1 MYTFGQRNL
10 VVTDVEL
17 GKLITIRD
25 ADHFVDRSDNSMT
38 TENKWI
44 TIFRTPFGIP
54 YTELKDELDKIFAM
68 FLSNMTGNQDFPKE
82 MRVI

>member
-25 ADHFVDRSDNSMT
+25 ADHFVDRFVPLVSVLVFFACTNLGLHLVST
-38 TENKWI
+38 TQ
-44 TIFRTPFGIP
+44 
-54 YTELKDELDKIFAM
+54 
-68 FLSNMTGNQDFPKE
+68 S
-82 MRVI
+82 